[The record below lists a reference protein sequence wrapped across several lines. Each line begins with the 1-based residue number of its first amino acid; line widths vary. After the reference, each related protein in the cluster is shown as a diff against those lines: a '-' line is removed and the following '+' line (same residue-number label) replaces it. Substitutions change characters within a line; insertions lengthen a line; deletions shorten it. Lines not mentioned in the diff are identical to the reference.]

1 MKTRTILVSAAIL
14 MGTQL
19 FAGDFVTNSNH
30 SAQWTR
36 MLSRNAVIDA
46 DATYYNPSAL
56 NFLPKN
62 GLFVSLNNQVISQER
77 TIKSSYPAL
86 NDGSYTGK
94 IFVPAFPSIYAGYK
108 TDKFTISGGF
118 MIAGGGGGATYDR
131 GLPAF
136 EYGLTDLIPGLASQ
150 GVNAYRANIHF
161 EGTSV
166 FYGYQLNFSYKIN
179 DQLSIAVGGRLVYAS
194 ESYKGYLR
202 NVEVYNYYKNPNN
215 WTRADAIM
223 QGAATSFTNATKG
236 SQALIDNGAGAMT
249 FAQVEGA
256 GYISATNRA
265 ELEGA
270 LTALGYPAATPI
282 SSANAIFSGA
292 AAQYG
297 AKAMLLGDQEAD
309 TKRTGIGF
317 APIIAIDFKPNEQL
331 NIGLKYTHQANIE
344 LEYETAKD
352 FTTGMKPDG
361 TPITKFPDGQKNRL
375 DMPSTL
381 SLGATYK
388 PIEKLLVSVSCD
400 YFFDKQADW
409 SGRQDSLDGN
419 GIEAGIGLEYSLTE
433 KLALSTGYMY
443 SKPGI
448 AAGCQSDMGFEL
460 NAHSIAFG
468 ARYKLNEMIEINAGI
483 EYSAYEDFD
492 KNFTRNAI
500 AYKETYGKQT
510 LIGGIGL
517 NLYFGK

>member
-1 MKTRTILVSAAIL
+1 
-14 MGTQL
+14 
-19 FAGDFVTNSNH
+19 
-30 SAQWTR
+30 
-36 MLSRNAVIDA
+36 
-46 DATYYNPSAL
+46 
-56 NFLPKN
+56 
-62 GLFVSLNNQVISQER
+62 
-77 TIKSSYPAL
+77 
-86 NDGSYTGK
+86 
-94 IFVPAFPSIYAGYK
+94 
-108 TDKFTISGGF
+108 
-118 MIAGGGGGATYDR
+118 
-131 GLPAF
+131 
-136 EYGLTDLIPGLASQ
+136 
-150 GVNAYRANIHF
+150 
-161 EGTSV
+161 
-166 FYGYQLNFSYKIN
+166 
-179 DQLSIAVGGRLVYAS
+179 
-194 ESYKGYLR
+194 LR

-223 QGAATSFTNATKG
+223 KGAAASFTDAAAGTQLLINNNFGTMTLEQAQGATVINAET
-236 SQALIDNGAGAMT
+236 
-249 FAQVEGA
+249 
-256 GYISATNRA
+256 RA
-265 ELEGA
+265 KLEGA

-282 SSANAIFSGA
+282 SSANAIFNGA

-344 LEYETAKD
+344 LEYKTAKD

-361 TPITKFPDGQKNRL
+361 TPITKFPNGQKNRL

-381 SLGATYK
+381 SAGVTYK

-400 YFFDKQADW
+400 YFFDKQANW
-409 SGRQDSLDGN
+409 SGREDSLDGN
-419 GIEAGIGLEYSLTE
+419 GIEAGIGFEYSLTE

-468 ARYKLNEMIEINAGI
+468 GKYKLNEMIEINAGI

-492 KNFTRNAI
+492 KNFNRNNI
-500 AYKETYGKQT
+500 AYKETYGKHT
-510 LIGGIGL
+510 LIGGLGL
-517 NLYFGK
+517 NIYFGK